1 MPISIGVPGAG
12 VDDTVGAGVE
22 TDIIC
27 IGVGVGVG
35 AMEVHSAV
43 RGMEEPDRTGVV
55 AGAQGVVLAI
65 LQDKVEGRG

>member
-12 VDDTVGAGVE
+12 VDNTVGARVE

-35 AMEVHSAV
+35 VTEVHSAV
-43 RGMEEPDRTGVV
+43 QGVEEPDRTGVV
-55 AGAQGVVLAI
+55 AGAWGLA
-65 LQDKVEGRG
+65 LTTL